1 MPLCVLL
8 LNPLIMR
15 GLSQMPRYRV
25 IIRETYVMEHQTD
38 TPAEAG
44 EKAMECMNDHPDE
57 HILMQEMQMIPMAD
71 DEELTWEGFPP
82 SKDVH

>member
-1 MPLCVLL
+1 
-8 LNPLIMR
+8 
-15 GLSQMPRYRV
+15 MPRYRV
-25 IIRETYVMEHQTD
+25 VIRETYVMEHETA

-57 HILMQEMQMIPMAD
+57 HVLMQEMQMIPLDD
-71 DEELTWEGFPP
+71 DEEPKWAGFHQ